1 MLHSNKQVI
10 FSLPVY
16 NIIGFRLAQNFI
28 QEMSFHLVGVK
39 PLPEPKLI
47 VCGSF
52 VNELKLYLNQ
62 WDSRLL

>member
-1 MLHSNKQVI
+1 MLHSNKQVN

-16 NIIGFRLAQNFI
+16 DIIGFRLAQNLI
-28 QEMSFHLVGVK
+28 QEMSFHLVCVK

-47 VCGSF
+47 VCGPF

-62 WDSRLL
+62 